1 MWQDEEVESSLPRHH
16 QRRSGRWW
24 LLLSVAGLMAA
35 SAMAY
40 LNLVPGQWFRTP
52 FDKVAHFIAFGAVAY
67 CLPPWL
73 PAGRASLALWIPLA
87 LAGADEMT
95 QTLSRRRSPDVLDF
109 AADAA
114 GIGLAYLL
122 TMWITTLRT
131 KR

>member
-1 MWQDEEVESSLPRHH
+1 MTA
-16 QRRSGRWW
+16 SG
-24 LLLSVAGLMAA
+24 
-35 SAMAY
+35 MAY

-52 FDKVAHFIAFGAVAY
+52 FDKVAHFLAFGAVTF

-73 PAGRASLALWIPLA
+73 PARRVSLALWIPLV

-114 GIGLAYLL
+114 GIGFAYLFSMMF
-122 TMWITTLRT
+122 TGFRHN
-131 KR
+131 KQ